1 MKYLLRFFFGF
12 MCISVPLSQAATLMD
27 HIFGL
32 RMVSFDG
39 HAEGDR
45 FVLSLPAYHFRK
57 WRASWPG
64 NDVTYTEH
72 GLVPLIIRSRAR
84 AGLWLG
90 AGVALVLL
98 LLSGGRV
105 WDVRVQGNHRLSEG
119 RVREMLTESG
129 LQVGMVTASLDR
141 KEIASAML
149 RSSEE
154 LAWVSI
160 NMRGNVAYVELIERA
175 TVPDGDQNTHPANLV
190 AGCDAVIDSMAVERG
205 EARVSAGQVVS
216 AGDLLVSGVTEGAAG
231 ARLVRA
237 GGSVYGRVQHRYT
250 ITVPR
255 NSEIETISEEK
266 LTGFSLIFFGK
277 AINIYAG
284 TGNLPS
290 VYDTIYNQEQL
301 YLFGNTRLPFGFV
314 QTFGV
319 VREKTGVSY
328 GEDALVSLAMRRM
341 EETLAAELGQAEL
354 LSRRVTGYFTDEA
367 YVLICDVECIEDIAK
382 TVEFDI
388 PQ

>member
-1 MKYLLRFFFGF
+1 M
-12 MCISVPLSQAATLMD
+12 
-27 HIFGL
+27 
-32 RMVSFDG
+32 
-39 HAEGDR
+39 
-45 FVLSLPAYHFRK
+45 
-57 WRASWPG
+57 
-64 NDVTYTEH
+64 
-72 GLVPLIIRSRAR
+72 
-84 AGLWLG
+84 
-90 AGVALVLL
+90 
-98 LLSGGRV
+98 
-105 WDVRVQGNHRLSEG
+105 
-119 RVREMLTESG
+119 
-129 LQVGMVTASLDR
+129 
-141 KEIASAML
+141 
-149 RSSEE
+149 
-154 LAWVSI
+154 
-160 NMRGNVAYVELIERA
+160 
-175 TVPDGDQNTHPANLV
+175 
-190 AGCDAVIDSMAVERG
+190 
-205 EARVSAGQVVS
+205 
-216 AGDLLVSGVTEGAAG
+216 
-231 ARLVRA
+231 
-237 GGSVYGRVQHRYT
+237 YGRVQHRYT

-354 LSRRVTGYFTDEA
+354 LSRRFTGYFTDEA

>member
-1 MKYLLRFFFGF
+1 MKYLLRFFLGF
-12 MCISVPLSQAATLMD
+12 MSVSVPFSQAAALMD

-39 HAEGDR
+39 HAEGER

-98 LLSGGRV
+98 LLSGSRV

-119 RVREMLTESG
+119 HVREMLTESG
-129 LQVGMVTASLDR
+129 LQVGMVTAALDR

-175 TVPDGDQNTHPANLV
+175 TVPDGNQNTHPANLV

-216 AGDLLVSGVTEGAAG
+216 AGDLLVSGVTEGAAVT
-231 ARLVRA
+231 RLVRA

-250 ITVPR
+250 VTVPR
-255 NSEIETISEEK
+255 NSEMETVSEEK
-266 LTGFSLIFFGK
+266 LTGLSLIFFGK
-277 AINIYAG
+277 TINIYAG

-319 VREKTGVSY
+319 VREKTGISY

-354 LSRRVTGYFTDEA
+354 LSRRFTGYFTDEA

-388 PQ
+388 P